1 MKVPPIDFTVLRRSL
16 RYLTPMAKKYF
27 RTEGRSMH
35 RIPDGPTILVTSH
48 DGGVLPINGIC
59 FGVSWYEKF
68 GEDRPFYVL
77 AHELLFKLF
86 PAFTKLLT
94 DSGCISADRHNL
106 DAVLESGQTVL
117 IFPGA
122 ARESFRTYW
131 ARRDVDLGG
140 RRGFVSAAIRWNVPI
155 TPVAS
160 AGGHE
165 TLFVLSGGH
174 ALARALGVPRLV
186 RSADVL
192 PLLAGIPWGVWFLPF
207 IPQFPLPS
215 KIVNEV
221 LDPVYPSE
229 VMGRTL
235 TRDDADDAVV
245 VSAVFDEVLRRL
257 REGTAKLYDE
267 RRWPVIG

>member
-1 MKVPPIDFTVLRRSL
+1 MTIAPVKFEVLRRSL
-16 RYLTPMAKKYF
+16 RFLSPMAHRYF
-27 RTEGRSMH
+27 RTEGRCMD
-35 RIPDGPTILVTSH
+35 RIPAAPTILVTSH

-59 FGVSWYEKF
+59 FGVSWYKQF
-68 GEDRPFYVL
+68 GEDRVFYVL

-86 PAFTKLLT
+86 PAFTRLLT

-106 DAVLESGQTVL
+106 DAVLAGGHSVL

-192 PLLAGIPWGVWFLPF
+192 PLLAGLPWGVWFLPF
-207 IPQFPLPS
+207 IPQFPLPA

-221 LDPVYPSE
+221 LEPVYPSQ
-229 VMGRTL
+229 VVGRVL
-235 TRDDADDAVV
+235 TRDDADDPVV

-257 REGTAKLYDE
+257 REGTRRLYAE

>member
-1 MKVPPIDFTVLRRSL
+1 MIVPQIKFEVLRRSL
-16 RYLTPMAKKYF
+16 RFLRPMALRYF

-59 FGVSWYEKF
+59 FGVSWYQKF
-68 GEDRPFYVL
+68 GETRAFYVL

-86 PAFTKLLT
+86 PGLTNLLT
-94 DSGCISADRHNL
+94 DSGCISADKGNL
-106 DAVLESGQTVL
+106 DAVLEAGHSVL

-207 IPQFPLPS
+207 IPQFPLPA

-221 LDPVYPSE
+221 LEPVYPSQ
-229 VMGRTL
+229 VIGRTL
-235 TRDDADDAVV
+235 TPEDADDPAVV
-245 VSAVFDEVLRRL
+245 YAVFDEVLRRL
-257 REGTAKLYDE
+257 REGTSKLYDE